1 MLWASGLNQICI
13 PQFIYLEKERNKE
26 RNQKPDQ
33 QIKVEESVKLTCVL
47 IDNKL
52 SSDGHIKSELIIL
65 REVVWRGKLAHSKK
79 VDGGQEIKTNS
90 VQMAVF
96 TTFQPLLSLA
106 TLWCNKY

>member
-33 QIKVEESVKLTCVL
+33 QIKVEESVKLTYVL

-52 SSDGHIKSELIIL
+52 SSDGNIKVS
-65 REVVWRGKLAHSKK
+65 
-79 VDGGQEIKTNS
+79 
-90 VQMAVF
+90 
-96 TTFQPLLSLA
+96 
-106 TLWCNKY
+106 